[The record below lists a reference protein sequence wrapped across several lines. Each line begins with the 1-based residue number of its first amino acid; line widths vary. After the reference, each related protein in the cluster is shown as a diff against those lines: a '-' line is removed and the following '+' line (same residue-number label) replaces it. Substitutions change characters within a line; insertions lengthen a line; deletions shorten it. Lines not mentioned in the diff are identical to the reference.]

1 MVCLALLGGASFA
14 LEGHHVVMTT
24 GKKRLPRVNDEVDPK
39 GSGRRPDLES
49 EHPARE
55 HVLLTVLG
63 LAPRPARYVLGG
75 REAEARLAPVALLD
89 LLPPADRPGRVVAF
103 CTPEATEQSWPYLEA
118 ALRDR
123 CQVQRIDVPGGMSQD
138 GVDTYLARVSNAIP
152 ESRDVDLTVD
162 VTHGPRHF
170 SFLTYIAV
178 LYLAALRDVRVH
190 GAYYSLP
197 RENAPSPF
205 LDLRPLLDLPRWIHA
220 LQVARETGSTLPL
233 AEAIDPGSRGRTAT
247 ARRAKDIARDLYAM
261 SEAYLSGLPLEL
273 GRLAHDVHARRLG
286 ALKKLL
292 VGDHRLPLAGEL
304 IEGLKG
310 TLGSFAADTPTV
322 GDGWKQRVDLTAVE
336 LDRQARIIDDLLRRK
351 NVAAALGLMS
361 EWTVSWV
368 VWRQGGRSEWLDYA
382 NTRRRAGRLL
392 GAMAAVGG
400 DSELRSRLT
409 AEQRSLGGFWARLS
423 ELRNAY
429 HHHGMRPLPLV
440 RDRNAEKT
448 MRRVQDFWN
457 DTLRSR
463 PDIFL
468 SLGESPG
475 GRVLVSPIG
484 KRPGVLFSAVHACR
498 TDGGGGEPVLCLAV
512 CSGASQGMVAEAL
525 QRACYAGA
533 VEPLVFDDAVGGG
546 RSEIEHLVQAARPH
560 FVGAGDVVVNVTG
573 GTTLMGLAAEALA
586 TAARDLA
593 CPVRRFGLIDRRPPS
608 EQESEPYRAGE
619 PFWLDTAENNDAGD
633 SD

>member
-1 MVCLALLGGASFA
+1 
-14 LEGHHVVMTT
+14 MT
-24 GKKRLPRVNDEVDPK
+24 
-39 GSGRRPDLES
+39 
-49 EHPARE
+49 
-55 HVLLTVLG
+55 
-63 LAPRPARYVLGG
+63 
-75 REAEARLAPVALLD
+75 
-89 LLPPADRPGRVVAF
+89 
-103 CTPEATEQSWPYLEA
+103 
-118 ALRDR
+118 
-123 CQVQRIDVPGGMSQD
+123 QD
-138 GVDTYLARVSNAIP
+138 GVDTYLARVSKAIAG
-152 ESRDVDLTVD
+152 SRDIELTVD

-178 LYLAALRDVRVH
+178 LYLAALRDVRVR

-220 LQVARETGSTLPL
+220 LQVVRETGSTLPL
-233 AEAIDPGSRGRTAT
+233 AEVIHPGSRGGTAT
-247 ARRAKDIARDLYAM
+247 ARNAKDIARDLSAM

-273 GRLAHDVHARRLG
+273 GRLAHDVHARRLK

-292 VGDHRLPLAGEL
+292 AGDHRLPLAGEL

-310 TLGSFAADTPTV
+310 TLASFAADTPTV
-322 GDGWKQRVDLTAVE
+322 GDGWKQRIDLTAVE
-336 LDRQARIIDDLLRRK
+336 LDRQARMIDDLLHRR
-351 NVAAALGLMS
+351 NVAAALGLMN

-368 VWRQGGRSEWLDYA
+368 VWRQGGARGWLDFR
-382 NTRRRAGRLL
+382 NVRRRAGRLL
-392 GAMAAVGG
+392 GAMAAVDG
-400 DSELRSRLT
+400 DPGLRSRLT
-409 AEQRSLGGFWARLS
+409 DEQRSLGGFWTRLS

-440 RDRNAEKT
+440 GDRKAETT

-457 DTLRSR
+457 DTLRLR
-463 PDIFL
+463 PDISL

-498 TDGGGGEPVLCLAV
+498 TDGDGGEPALCLAV
-512 CSGASQGMVAEAL
+512 CSGESQGMVAEAL
-525 QRACYAGA
+525 QRAGYAGI

-546 RSEIEHLVQAARPH
+546 RREVERLVRTARPH
-560 FVGAGDVVVNVTG
+560 FIGAGDVVVNVTG
-573 GTTLMGLAAEALA
+573 GTTLMGLATEALA

-608 EQESEPYRAGE
+608 KQESEPYRAGE
-619 PFWLDTAENNDAGD
+619 PFWLDTVENNDAGD
-633 SD
+633 TD

>member
-1 MVCLALLGGASFA
+1 M
-14 LEGHHVVMTT
+14 
-24 GKKRLPRVNDEVDPK
+24 PRADDEVDPK

-63 LAPRPARYVLGG
+63 LAPRSARYVLGD

-103 CTPEATEQSWPYLEA
+103 CTPEATEQSWPCLEA

-123 CQVQRIDVPGGMSQD
+123 CQVERIDVPGGMTQE
-138 GVDTYLARVSNAIP
+138 GVHTYLARVSNAISD
-152 ESRDVDLTVD
+152 SREIELTVD
-162 VTHGPRHF
+162 ITHGPRHF

-178 LYLAALRDVRVH
+178 LYLAALRDVRVR

-205 LDLRPLLDLPRWIHA
+205 LDLRPLLHLPRWIHA

-233 AEAIDPGSRGRTAT
+233 AEVIDAGSRGRTAT

-261 SEAYLSGLPLEL
+261 SEAYTSGLPLEL
-273 GRLAHDVHARRLG
+273 GRLAHDVRDRRLG

-292 VGDHRLPLAGEL
+292 EGDDHRLPLAGEL
-304 IEGLKG
+304 IEGLKE
-310 TLGSFAADTPTV
+310 TLGSFAADTPT

-336 LDRQARIIDDLLRRK
+336 LDRQVRIIDDLLRRK
-351 NVAAALGLMS
+351 NVAAALGLMN

-368 VWRQGGRSEWLDYA
+368 VWRQGDRREWLDYA

-392 GAMAAVGG
+392 GAMAAVSN
-400 DSELRSRLT
+400 DAELRSRLT
-409 AEQRSLGGFWARLS
+409 DEQRSLGGFWARLS

-440 RDRNAEKT
+440 RDRNAET
-448 MRRVQDFWN
+448 ILRRVQDFWN

-463 PDIFL
+463 PDISL

-512 CSGASQGMVAEAL
+512 CSGESQGMVVEAL

-546 RSEIEHLVQAARPH
+546 RTEIEHLVQAARPH
-560 FVGAGDVVVNVTG
+560 FVGTGDVVVNVTG

-619 PFWLDTAENNDAGD
+619 PFWLDTAENDDAGD